1 MSFFADFFVF
11 FFKQKTA
18 YEMRISD
25 WSSDVCSSDLDD
37 AGDRLFDA
45 VQATAILGQRQPR
58 PLDLARAGFATQLCY
73 QFKDLCKPG
82 GPNRMPLGF
91 EATGRINRDTAAQSG
106 FTALGYR
113 PAIAE
118 IAEAKILDLDDFAH
132 RGGVMHPGHR
142 NIVRANAGLF
152 IGALRTERGAMFL
165 DFGGKIGRAHV

>member
-1 MSFFADFFVF
+1 MFFFVND
-11 FFKQKTA
+11 TA
-18 YEMRISD
+18 TTEVYTYVHSLALHGR
-25 WSSDVCSSDLDD
+25 SSEL
-37 AGDRLFDA
+37 RFDA

-58 PLDLARAGFATQLCY
+58 RLDLARAGVATQLCY

-118 IAEAKILDLDDFAH
+118 IAEAKILDLDD
-132 RGGVMHPGHR
+132 RK
-142 NIVRANAGLF
+142 
-152 IGALRTERGAMFL
+152 RTRL
-165 DFGGKIGRAHV
+165 NSSH